1 MADGKQFAGNVMV
14 PGLYF
19 GMDGKAYFSGDGGGA
34 QVSLSGAKGRLS
46 QGVVDL
52 KSMDVVATPNAA
64 SRLLFNFST
73 ELRISDALPAAPAP
87 VSYEIDQISPKQ
99 YAGSGP
105 VTGSFE
111 IHKPFPDANPST
123 DSVIH
128 PDYTGPKDGQS
139 ASADAGGWLI
149 PSAHAASA
157 SHMSFCGDVDL
168 GMFSG
173 PPVKGGFALGYQG
186 SDDFWA
192 ARADVGLG
200 QTGTPLVPP
209 YMTLYLVGGGLGY
222 NITLDSFASGKSCDV
237 KANIDHTPIFNAHLQ
252 VGDPSHFA
260 YGFDGELSV
269 KVSGPQAGARMD
281 YKAWL
286 ARNSWDGAG
295 DFHGYFQYANGNFDG
310 TLNGHYAFL
319 DNQVYIEAAH
329 DAIAMHFGG
338 GRWYVHAGTEPNPVR
353 GHVLIVD
360 AAAWLGLGN
369 EGFYAGAK
377 AHLNQGAGNC
387 GDICARVSSDTE
399 MEAKLTP
406 QPHISADAHTHLDA
420 HACAFDICLGAG
432 LGGSMHAAAMPPEL
446 RFAFNLGGCPPGHLD
461 VGLQILPSPKP
472 HVGGGLCVW

>member
-1 MADGKQFAGNVMV
+1 MNGR
-14 PGLYF
+14 
-19 GMDGKAYFSGDGGGA
+19 AYFDGNGGSEN
-34 QVSLSGAKGRLS
+34 VSLSGAKGRLS

-52 KSMDVVATPNAA
+52 KAMDVVATPKAS

-87 VSYEIDQISPKQ
+87 VSYRIDEVSDSK
-99 YAGSGP
+99 YNGSGP
-105 VTGSFE
+105 VTGNFV

-123 DSVIH
+123 NSVIH
-128 PDYTGPKDGQS
+128 PDYAGPTGGQS
-139 ASADAGGWLI
+139 ASADSGGWLI
-149 PSAHAASA
+149 ASA
-157 SHMSFCGDVDL
+157 NASTGGHMTYCGDVDL
-168 GMFSG
+168 GMFGG

-209 YMTLYLVGGGLGY
+209 YMTLYVVGGGLGY
-222 NITLDSFASGKSCDV
+222 DITLASFASGKSCDV
-237 KANIDHTPIFNAHLQ
+237 SANIDHTPVFNAHLQ

-260 YGFDGELSV
+260 YGFDGEFSV
-269 KVSGPQAGARMD
+269 KVSGPEAGARMD

-286 ARNSWDGAG
+286 ARNQWDGGG
-295 DFHGYFQYANGNFDG
+295 DFHGHFMYANGNFDG
-310 TLNGHYAFL
+310 TLNGRYAFL

-338 GRWYVHAGTEPNPVR
+338 GKWYIHAGTKPNPVR

-360 AAAWLGLGN
+360 AGAWLGLGS
-369 EGFYAGAK
+369 EGMYAGAK
-377 AHLNQGAGNC
+377 AHLNKGAGSC
-387 GDICARVSSDTE
+387 GGVCARVTSDTVL
-399 MEAKLTP
+399 EAKLTT

-420 HACAFDICLGAG
+420 HACAFDICLGSG
-432 LGGSMHAAAMPPEL
+432 LGGKMHVAAMPPEL
-446 RFAFNLGGCPPGHLD
+446 SFGFNLGGCPPGHLN

-472 HVGGGLCVW
+472 HVGGGVCLW